1 MAIDFGRAARGIATG
16 YLSAKVADTAAQD
29 ELNRDF
35 ILQARNQYFN
45 VDKPNFVA
53 DEKKREANINFIAT
67 KLKPVY
73 ANYADAQNITLSDV
87 NTRDFISNINDL
99 SKEDQY
105 KIEST
110 ITQRKKTRT
119 QTFDEKNEF
128 VTDGFKNLKG
138 GFGSMNMTNMFFPN
152 EGKDIAEVGVK
163 QGDVM
168 QSTAPM
174 KSVME
179 IEGTGS
185 GMYDF
190 DNSSHRQLERIGA
203 TQFNQLFF
211 DRNTQRFNF
220 GISADKGKDGEFV
233 DSRYPT
239 VQLLKRGYS
248 DAVKNN
254 NYEFGFEVYARD
266 KFIQLV
272 MDSRGIKGYTGTL
285 PQETPTVEAK
295 TTEAATTKTESKAEA
310 GDGKKFDAPDIS
322 QIGAKEDVKINLQ
335 STRPV
340 EGGGSGSA
348 ATVINDLRD
357 IIARISDSPSLS
369 DDDKSNRIDTARARA
384 KERIE
389 AMGLDSDNFNL

>member
-53 DEKKREANINFIAT
+53 DEKKRSANIDFIST
-67 KLKPVY
+67 KLSPVY
-73 ANYADAQNITLSDV
+73 ANYADANNITLSDV
-87 NTRDFISNINDL
+87 NSRDFISSINDL
-99 SKEDQY
+99 SNED
-105 KIEST
+105 KFKLEST

-119 QTFDEKNEF
+119 QTFDERNEF

-138 GFGSMNMTNMFFPN
+138 GFGSMNMTDMFFPN

-163 QGDVM
+163 QDV
-168 QSTAPM
+168 APTTEM

-190 DNSSHRQLERIGA
+190 DNTAHRQLERIGA

-239 VQLLKRGYS
+239 VQLLKKGYA

-285 PQETPTVEAK
+285 PQETPAVEAK
-295 TTEAATTKTESKAEA
+295 TTEAATTTTESKAKA

-335 STRPV
+335 SKRAV

-369 DDDKSNRIDTARARA
+369 DDDKSSRIDTARARA
-384 KERIE
+384 KERLE

>member
-16 YLSAKVADTAAQD
+16 YLSAKIADSEAQD
-29 ELNRDF
+29 ELNREF
-35 ILQARNQYFN
+35 ILQATNQYFN

-53 DEKKREANINFIAT
+53 DEKKRDNNVNLIST
-67 KLKPVY
+67 SLKPVY
-73 ANYADAQNITLSDV
+73 ANYADARGITLSDA
-87 NTRDFISNINDL
+87 NTKEFIKSINDL
-99 SKEDQY
+99 SNADQY

-110 ITQRKKTRT
+110 ITERKKERT
-119 QTFDEKNEF
+119 QTFDEKNKF
-128 VTDGFKNLKG
+128 ITDQFANLKG
-138 GFGSMNMTNMFFPN
+138 GPGAMNITGMFFPN

-163 QGDVM
+163 QGDVL
-168 QSTAPM
+168 PGEI

-190 DNSSHRQLERIGA
+190 NNTAHRQLERIGA

-220 GISADKGKDGEFV
+220 GISADKNKDGDFV

-239 VQLLKRGYS
+239 VQRLKKGYS
-248 DAVKNN
+248 DAIKQG
-254 NYEFGFEVYARD
+254 YEFGFEVYARD

-285 PQETPTVEAK
+285 PQETPAVEAG
-295 TTEAATTKTESKAEA
+295 TTEAAATTTESKAVPE
-310 GDGKKFDAPDIS
+310 DGKKFDAPDIS

-369 DDDKSNRIDTARARA
+369 DDEKSNRIDTARARA
-384 KERIE
+384 KQRLE

>member
-1 MAIDFGRAARGIATG
+1 MAIDFGRAARGISTG

-53 DEKKREANINFIAT
+53 DEKKRSGNIDFIST
-67 KLKPVY
+67 KLSPVY
-73 ANYADAQNITLSDV
+73 ANYADANNITLSDV
-87 NTRDFISNINDL
+87 NTRDFISSINDL
-99 SKEDQY
+99 SNED
-105 KIEST
+105 KFKLEST

-128 VTDGFKNLKG
+128 ITDGFKNLKG

-163 QGDVM
+163 QDV
-168 QSTAPM
+168 APTTEM

-190 DNSSHRQLERIGA
+190 DNTAHRQLERIGA

-239 VQLLKRGYS
+239 VQLLKKGYA

-285 PQETPTVEAK
+285 PQETPAVEAK
-295 TTEAATTKTESKAEA
+295 TTEAATTITESKAEA
-310 GDGKKFDAPDIS
+310 GDGKKFDAPDTS

-335 STRPV
+335 STRPI

-369 DDDKSNRIDTARARA
+369 DDDKSSRIDTARARA
-384 KERIE
+384 KERLE